1 VSKQESNPIDRLLS
15 CTEAVKLL
23 PPGRKSATVSPAT
36 ITRWI
41 LRGCRAADGR
51 RVKLRAVRIGF
62 RWAVRRTWLDEFF
75 EALAAGKA
83 ESALLPRSPA
93 KRQRAVNRA
102 NRELAAAGI

>member
-1 VSKQESNPIDRLLS
+1 MSKSDRELYLS
-15 CTEAVKLL
+15 CADIVKLL

-41 LRGCRAADGR
+41 IRGCRAADGR
-51 RVKLRAVRIGF
+51 RVNLRAVRVGC
-62 RWAVRRTWLDEFF
+62 RWAVRRSWLDEFF

-102 NRELAAAGI
+102 NHELSAAGI

>member
-1 VSKQESNPIDRLLS
+1 MSAIDRYLS

-23 PPGRKSATVSPAT
+23 PPGRNSTTISPAT

-62 RWAVRRTWLDEFF
+62 RWAVRETWLQEFF
-75 EALAAGKA
+75 ELLAANVA
-83 ESALLPRSPA
+83 EPAITPRTPGQRKRALE
-93 KRQRAVNRA
+93 RA
-102 NRELAAAGI
+102 NRELAASGI